1 MVTLNIEKRIMAHLS
16 QRPCNFDDT
25 YDWEGGL
32 TDGDEECLYYAIPKL
47 WPIRKVSPKELKFLL
62 EVYVWMAQLENNI
75 NYLF

>member
-1 MVTLNIEKRIMAHLS
+1 
-16 QRPCNFDDT
+16 
-25 YDWEGGL
+25 
-32 TDGDEECLYYAIPKL
+32 L